1 MEKHEKGG
9 RTFAFDFAGV
19 ISLYRGGFKSEEL
32 CGEDEP
38 NPEVVGAIRK
48 LHADGHKIIIHSTLH
63 TDIIRTYCMRHSIPF
78 TYINE
83 NPEFSPGNPGKP
95 VATVYIDDRAFNYSG
110 QTTDEL
116 VAALESFQPFYK
128 KT

>member
-1 MEKHEKGG
+1 MEKHEKRG

-19 ISLYRGGFKSEEL
+19 ISLYRGGFTSEAA
-32 CGEDEP
+32 CGDDEP

-48 LHADGHKIIIHSTLH
+48 LHSAGHKIIIHSTLH
-63 TDIIRTYCMRHSIPF
+63 TDIIRDYCERHDIPY